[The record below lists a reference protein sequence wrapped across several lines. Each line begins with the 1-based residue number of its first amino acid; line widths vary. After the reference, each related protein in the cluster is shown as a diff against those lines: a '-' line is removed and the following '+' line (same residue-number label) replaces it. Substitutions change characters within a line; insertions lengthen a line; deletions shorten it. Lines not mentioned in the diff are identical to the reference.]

1 MILLYPEPYLSYF
14 WCRIKRNR
22 TNIMKT
28 TIKYICTGLSLCAC
42 TCLVNNLPAQA
53 ETTNT
58 AAVSATETDWDRQSI
73 MEVARRVADWQIK
86 DYPENKYAKS
96 EPRGWIAGAL
106 YMGMFDWAELSGDN
120 TYYDWLRK
128 IFNRQSW
135 QVANRHDTSDW
146 RPASSGRSPIGCIM
160 PTTFVSHRPISISI
174 IRRRMRIC

>member
-1 MILLYPEPYLSYF
+1 
-14 WCRIKRNR
+14 
-22 TNIMKT
+22 MKT

-58 AAVSATETDWDRQSI
+58 AAVSATETGLDRQSI

-120 TYYDWLRK
+120 TYYDWLGK
-128 IFNRQSW
+128 
-135 QVANRHDTSDW
+135 
-146 RPASSGRSPIGCIM
+146 SSTARAGRSPIGCIM

>member
-1 MILLYPEPYLSYF
+1 
-14 WCRIKRNR
+14 
-22 TNIMKT
+22 MKT

-106 YMGMFDWAELSGDN
+106 YMGMFDWAELETIHIMTGSG
-120 TYYDWLRK
+120 K
-128 IFNRQSW
+128 
-135 QVANRHDTSDW
+135 
-146 RPASSGRSPIGCIM
+146 SSTDRAGRLPTGCIM
-160 PTTFVSHRPISISI
+160 PMTFASHKPTSISI
-174 IRRRMRIC
+174 IRKRTRIC